1 MLQSRQISIE
11 ILSNDVNVLSAENDP
26 KDQYNSAKL
35 ETLQE
40 QVVEIHSIDKVPSE
54 ITQDIVSSI
63 ANRPLNQTDNLASNL
78 RLKRHCRVM
87 LTINVDISDRLIKD
101 QLGYVY
107 DFATNI
113 GTVTK
118 TYIKFDDNAAYLRVI
133 QNESLAR
140 THNAAPISRTE
151 TSFALSKTHTSTTKR
166 TVSYYA
172 SIRLDHAQSSRS
184 YF

>member
-63 ANRPLNQTDNLASNL
+63 ANRP
-78 RLKRHCRVM
+78 
-87 LTINVDISDRLIKD
+87 
-101 QLGYVY
+101 
-107 DFATNI
+107 
-113 GTVTK
+113 
-118 TYIKFDDNAAYLRVI
+118 
-133 QNESLAR
+133 
-140 THNAAPISRTE
+140 
-151 TSFALSKTHTSTTKR
+151 
-166 TVSYYA
+166 
-172 SIRLDHAQSSRS
+172 
-184 YF
+184 